1 MAARTYKKY
10 MKQNVKKDYNL
21 VKIFIV
27 SFFVMLF
34 VFTYI
39 IKSFTPSVDVSIGD
53 YKQETEAEDIEEIKK
68 NVDNRLAMIQDEDRG
83 RNFGDI
89 MQAAEDIPKAEKRD
103 VQLL

>member
-53 YKQETEAEDIEEIKK
+53 YKQETSTDGVKDLIIYVKTNNITKKETIKIFTK
-68 NVDNRLAMIQDEDRG
+68 L
-83 RNFGDI
+83 
-89 MQAAEDIPKAEKRD
+89 
-103 VQLL
+103 